1 MLIINK
7 HNFTNIILK
16 LQNVDPIIIGIG
28 YPLNYLDSQD
38 KLYKYL

>member
-16 LQNVDPIIIGIG
+16 LPNVNPLMIGIG
-28 YPLNYLDSQD
+28 YPLNYLDC
-38 KLYKYL
+38 